1 MEDASFGS
9 VLDLPVDQRLR
20 LVQALWDSIVR
31 DPSTLPITDAER
43 AELDRRL
50 EDFKRNPSSGRSWEE
65 VKARLLKNA

>member
-31 DPSTLPITDAER
+31 DPSTLPLTDAER
-43 AELDRRL
+43 TELDRRL
-50 EDFKRNPSSGRSWEE
+50 EDFKRNPSSGSSWEE